1 MYYDEGQ
8 TMDAIA
14 STFGISRSTVSRL
27 LRDAREQGIVR
38 ITLRPPGVRR
48 LADLRSAIAQ
58 RYGVRTHVVPTRPD
72 SSERERLRA
81 VATDAAGV
89 VEDLLQPDQVVGIAW
104 GTTVTAVVEQL
115 TPRPVLGA
123 QIVQLNGAVNTE
135 GSGLANVFTV
145 LDRAASRW
153 AATVHPF
160 PVPAF
165 FDYPSTREAMWR
177 ERSVRRVLEMQ
188 RRCRLAVFGVG
199 AFDSE
204 VPSQVHASGY
214 LAEEDLAQLRSDG
227 AVGDVCTVFLRADG
241 SWRDVR
247 MNTRCSGPSPA
258 ALASIPRRV
267 LVASGARK
275 AVPLR
280 AALRADCATDLVL
293 DEATAARLLS
303 LD

>member
-14 STFGISRSTVSRL
+14 SAFGISRSTVSRL

-48 LADLRSAIAQ
+48 VADLRSAIAQ
-58 RYGVRTHVVPTRPD
+58 RYGVRTHVVPTRSD

-135 GSGLANVFTV
+135 GSGLANVSTV

-188 RRCRLAVFGVG
+188 RRCRLAVLGVG

-204 VPSQVHASGY
+204 VPSQVHAAGY
-214 LAEEDLAQLRSDG
+214 LTDDDLAQLRSDG

-241 SWRDVR
+241 TWHDVR

>member
-14 STFGISRSTVSRL
+14 SAFGISRSTVSRL
-27 LRDAREQGIVR
+27 LRDAREEGIVR

-48 LADLRSAIAQ
+48 VADLRSAITQ
-58 RYGVRTHVVPTRPD
+58 RYGVRTHVVPTRSD

-81 VATDAAGV
+81 VAADAAGV

-115 TPRPVLGA
+115 APRPVLGA

-135 GSGLANVFTV
+135 GSGLANVSTV

-214 LAEEDLAQLRSDG
+214 LTDEDLAQLRSDG

>member
-14 STFGISRSTVSRL
+14 SAFGISRSTVSRL
-27 LRDAREQGIVR
+27 LRDAREEGIVR

-48 LADLRSAIAQ
+48 VADLRSAITQ
-58 RYGVRTHVVPTRPD
+58 RYGVRTHVVPTRSD

-115 TPRPVLGA
+115 APRPVLGA

-135 GSGLANVFTV
+135 GSGLANVSTV

-214 LAEEDLAQLRSDG
+214 LTDEDLAQLRSDG

-241 SWRDVR
+241 TWRDVR
-247 MNTRCSGPSPA
+247 MNIRCSGPSPA
-258 ALASIPRRV
+258 SLASIPRRV

>member
-14 STFGISRSTVSRL
+14 SAFGISRSTVSRL
-27 LRDAREQGIVR
+27 LRDAREEGIVR

-48 LADLRSAIAQ
+48 VADLRSAITQ
-58 RYGVRTHVVPTRPD
+58 RYGVRTHVVPTRSD

-115 TPRPVLGA
+115 APRPVLGA

-135 GSGLANVFTV
+135 GSGLANVSTV

-214 LAEEDLAQLRSDG
+214 LTDEDLAQLRSDG

-247 MNTRCSGPSPA
+247 MNTRSSGPSPA

-280 AALRADCATDLVL
+280 AALRANCATDLVF

>member
-14 STFGISRSTVSRL
+14 SAFGISRSTVSRL

-48 LADLRSAIAQ
+48 VADLRSAIAQ
-58 RYGVRTHVVPTRPD
+58 RYGVRTHVVPTRSD

-135 GSGLANVFTV
+135 GSGLANVSTV

-204 VPSQVHASGY
+204 VPSQVHAAGY
-214 LAEEDLAQLRSDG
+214 LTDDDLAQLRSDG

-241 SWRDVR
+241 TWRDVR

>member
-135 GSGLANVFTV
+135 GSGLANVSTV

-188 RRCRLAVFGVG
+188 HRCRLAVFGVG

-204 VPSQVHASGY
+204 VPSQVHAAGY
-214 LAEEDLAQLRSDG
+214 LTDGDLAQLRSDG

-241 SWRDVR
+241 TWRDVR
-247 MNTRCSGPSPA
+247 MNTRSSGPSPA